1 MKKCYFSLNYA
12 TIWCERCWENLK
24 CYLAPQLWKLVPIPN
39 NTLHL
44 AKNASHMTIPV
55 HPCFVTALCYEY
67 NGFFSKVQ
75 ILWEDFKVG
84 KKLLPFFIN
93 KLSMICL
100 KWFVFTKTVLTYC
113 EKTFSSFLKLLKFEA
128 GDREFS
134 KSLRSLEQFV
144 QTVKG
149 RDNFWQQNAF

>member
-1 MKKCYFSLNYA
+1 MIFFNEKKIWIIFDIENLLWKSEIGNFRLLDVERLLTYQKIFFMKKCYFSLNYA

-67 NGFFSKVQ
+67 NGFF
-75 ILWEDFKVG
+75 F
-84 KKLLPFFIN
+84 
-93 KLSMICL
+93 L
-100 KWFVFTKTVLTYC
+100 KSRYF
-113 EKTFSSFLKLLKFEA
+113 EKTSKLETAFHLFLWI
-128 GDREFS
+128 S
-134 KSLRSLEQFV
+134 CQ
-144 QTVKG
+144 
-149 RDNFWQQNAF
+149 